1 MVHTVFIHEASP
13 HGAAFIFKCITW
25 AGGSFL
31 PGLEVGGQD
40 RFRGG
45 DTSGGLSEPSVDSI
59 KESQQSSKR
68 GQPVCTDIFL
78 PVE

>member
-1 MVHTVFIHEASP
+1 MKPPP

-40 RFRGG
+40 GFKSG
-45 DTSGGLSEPSVDSI
+45 DTSGGLSEPSVDFL
-59 KESQQSSKR
+59 KESQQSSKK
-68 GQPVCTDIFL
+68 GQPVCTDIL
-78 PVE
+78 LLVE